1 MLLAMDIG
9 NTQTVLGL
17 FSGTD
22 LIRDWRIRTIPD
34 GTADEY
40 GALIRDLCSKEIG
53 RDQGLTGMAVASV
66 VPSLDGVVRDMAQ
79 SYVNLRPLFV
89 TAENLPGLPVR
100 YQRPGDVGA
109 DRVVNAVAALEEHS
123 PPLIIVDFGTAITF
137 DVINEKGEYVGG
149 AISPGIG
156 ISMKALFEKAA
167 KLQSVDLVL
176 PPSPVGGSTVESIQ
190 SGLLYGFAS
199 LVEGMVKRIEQTMTG
214 HPRIIATGGYAALM
228 ANVYPKFDA
237 VDMNLTL
244 KGLCIAY
251 RRIHDMRD
259 GNPAL

>member
-1 MLLAMDIG
+1 MLMAIDVG

-17 FSGTD
+17 FSGKE
-22 LIRDWRIRTIPD
+22 LVRHWRIRTLRD
-34 GTADEY
+34 STADEY
-40 GALIRDLCSKEIG
+40 GSLIRDLLRDETG
-53 RDQGLTGMAVASV
+53 RNQKVEGMVVASV
-66 VPSLDGVVRDMAQ
+66 VPSLDAVVRDMAQ
-79 SYVNLRPLFV
+79 SYFNLKPLFV

-100 YQRPGDVGA
+100 YHEPRDVGA

-176 PPSPVGGSTVESIQ
+176 PPSPVGSTTVESIQ

-199 LVEGMVKRIEQTMTG
+199 LVEGMVKRITQTMVG
-214 HPRIIATGGYAALM
+214 QPRIIATGGYAALM
-228 ANVYPKFDA
+228 SEVYPGFDA

-251 RRIHDMRD
+251 HRLNQDI
-259 GNPAL
+259 